1 MNKQELANRIWA
13 SANNM
18 RSKIEANEYKD
29 YILGFIFY
37 KFLSEQEEKYL
48 ISKYNW
54 SKEDLKYLGE
64 NKYDLSLIN
73 NKEELETLS
82 EDDQAMI
89 ETIVDIQSTLGYY
102 IQYDD
107 LFSTWLK
114 MGKDFGIDTVHRG
127 LARFNSNIGPKHKK
141 VFNKIFNTLETG
153 LSKLG
158 DSTGAQTKEI
168 ASIINIIKDI
178 PMDDKQD
185 YDVLGF
191 IYEYLISMFAANAGK
206 KAGEFYTPH
215 EVSVLMA
222 EIVSHVL
229 RKKETISIYDPTS
242 GSGSLLIN
250 IGKSMS
256 KYIDKSNIK
265 YYAQELKDSTYNLT
279 RMNLIMR
286 GILPNNIETRNG
298 DTLKEDWPYFDEN
311 KVYERLYLD
320 AVVSNPPYSQPWDPE
335 MMENDPRFAEYGIA
349 PKSKADYA
357 FLLHDLYHLKSDGVL
372 TIVLPHGVLFRGGEE
387 ERIRRNLIEK
397 NNIDAIIGLPA
408 NIFFG
413 TGIPTI
419 VMVLRK
425 DRVNDDVLFIDAS
438 KNFIKDGKNNRLQS
452 SDIKKI
458 VDTYVARANVDK
470 FSRKVSREEIRQN
483 DFNLN
488 IPRYVD
494 SNAKAESW
502 DIYASMFGGVP
513 NIELE
518 AFNDLWSAFP
528 TLKAELFAPINDK
541 YSELKNKDIYQD
553 IFANSEVK
561 AYEQDFKDSLSSF
574 EAFLKKELIDGMMQV
589 NIHQEEDII
598 SNHLAASLQNKKLV
612 DFYQAYQ
619 LMDDEWKV
627 VSNDLEVIQ
636 AEGFDV
642 IKAIKPKMVSK
653 KDKNNNPIEVQDGYM
668 GYILPFE
675 LIQEV
680 KLQDLKQQQAALE
693 QKVQDIDA
701 RIEELTGEITEED
714 KETYSNLFAE
724 DTGKLIDKEVKSV
737 LKEFSKVASNDPEG
751 FEAKIVEISTLGVEK
766 KEVAKQSKA
775 LAEELVKQTIAIYD
789 TLSDADARELIT
801 IKWVTPVIKSL
812 ESLPTTILETYA
824 DNLKK
829 LGEKYQNTL
838 MDIENDIRE
847 VSNTLISL
855 IDELDA
861 NEEDKKGLE
870 EFKKLLSMN

>member
-1 MNKQELANRIWA
+1 
-13 SANNM
+13 M
-18 RSKIEANEYKD
+18 RS
-29 YILGFIFY
+29 
-37 KFLSEQEEKYL
+37 
-48 ISKYNW
+48 
-54 SKEDLKYLGE
+54 
-64 NKYDLSLIN
+64 
-73 NKEELETLS
+73 
-82 EDDQAMI
+82 
-89 ETIVDIQSTLGYY
+89 
-102 IQYDD
+102 
-107 LFSTWLK
+107 
-114 MGKDFGIDTVHRG
+114 
-127 LARFNSNIGPKHKK
+127 
-141 VFNKIFNTLETG
+141 
-153 LSKLG
+153 
-158 DSTGAQTKEI
+158 
-168 ASIINIIKDI
+168 
-178 PMDDKQD
+178 
-185 YDVLGF
+185 
-191 IYEYLISMFAANAGK
+191 
-206 KAGEFYTPH
+206 
-215 EVSVLMA
+215 
-222 EIVSHVL
+222 
-229 RKKETISIYDPTS
+229 
-242 GSGSLLIN
+242 
-250 IGKSMS
+250 
-256 KYIDKSNIK
+256 
-265 YYAQELKDSTYNLT
+265 
-279 RMNLIMR
+279 
-286 GILPNNIETRNG
+286 RNDG
-298 DTLKEDWPYFDEN
+298 
-311 KVYERLYLD
+311 
-320 AVVSNPPYSQPWDPE
+320 
-335 MMENDPRFAEYGIA
+335 NDPRFAEYGIA

-513 NIELE
+513 NSELE
-518 AFNDLWSAFP
+518 AFDDLWSAFP

-812 ESLPTTILETYA
+812 ENLPTTILETYA